1 VATFLFG
8 HILYVMLYVFHGGD
22 IAKSANKARALV
34 ASLCV
39 KRPDAT
45 FVEIIADQWSPS
57 AIEENLG
64 GQGLFSSKYI
74 IFLNRVTENTDAKE
88 VLPDLVAAMNESSNI
103 FILLEAKLNADL
115 KRAVE
120 KDAEKIVL
128 TDVVEKIGT
137 KEEFNIF
144 ALGDALE
151 RKDGIKAWRLYRAA
165 IDSGIAPE
173 NIVGTLFWQIKRNYS
188 KEKSG
193 ALLKNLIT
201 LYHDG
206 HRGLVDMELGIERML
221 VLL

>member
-1 VATFLFG
+1 
-8 HILYVMLYVFHGGD
+8 MLYVFHGSD
-22 IAKSANKARALV
+22 ISKSAEKARALIN
-34 ASLCV
+34 SLCA
-39 KRPDAT
+39 KRPDAA
-45 FVEIIADQWSPS
+45 FVEMIADQWSPS

-74 IFLNRVTENTDAKE
+74 VFLNRVTENADAKE
-88 VLPDLVAAMNESSNI
+88 SLPDLVAVMNESANI

-128 TDVVEKIGT
+128 TDVVEKVGA

-151 RKDGIKAWRLYRAA
+151 KRDGIKAWKLYRAA

-173 NIVGTLFWQIKRNYS
+173 NIVGTLFWQVKRNYS
-188 KEKSG
+188 KAKSG
-193 ALLKNLIT
+193 ALLKDLIT

-206 HRGLVDMELGIERML
+206 HRGQVDMELGIERML